1 MAQRRSTFVLGHNG
15 KLRGQ
20 SQRQDCILHIEGG
33 GAVFGV
39 VFRDFWGGGNQ
50 WGYFLVLGQGRNRVS
65 LQEVEEE
72 QSHIPCSCLNY
83 FMETCSIVHSSEA
96 PQAEALSEHQV
107 KSTPT
112 PCCGHEVRPL
122 SYSPRLLK
130 GHKLNYRATRD
141 CERHLF

>member
-1 MAQRRSTFVLGHNG
+1 
-15 KLRGQ
+15 
-20 SQRQDCILHIEGG
+20 
-33 GAVFGV
+33 
-39 VFRDFWGGGNQ
+39 
-50 WGYFLVLGQGRNRVS
+50 
-65 LQEVEEE
+65 
-72 QSHIPCSCLNY
+72 
-83 FMETCSIVHSSEA
+83 METCSIVHSPEA

-141 CERHLF
+141 CERHLFQAFGVIHEFPEDKELIDSDSELLVELAQSKTAW